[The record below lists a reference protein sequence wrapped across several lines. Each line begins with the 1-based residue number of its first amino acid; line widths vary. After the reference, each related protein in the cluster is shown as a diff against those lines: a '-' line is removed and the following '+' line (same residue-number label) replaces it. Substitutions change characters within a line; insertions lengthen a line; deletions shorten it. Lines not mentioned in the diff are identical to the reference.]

1 MIKVVIDINVL
12 VSGILKPGGWEAAV
26 LDLIAKGKLAWCT
39 SEPILNEYQRV
50 LVTKLRLA
58 PLSVQF
64 YLLLA
69 KAGPFFVPD
78 IVLGKSPDEPDN
90 RFYECAQA
98 AGADHLVTG
107 NLKDFPS
114 PCGRTRIVNARQF
127 LGLLRHAPHQF

>member
-1 MIKVVIDINVL
+1 MLKVVIDTNVL

-26 LDLIAKGKLAWCT
+26 LNLIAEGKLAWCT

-58 PLSVQF
+58 PLTVQY

-69 KAGPFFVPD
+69 KAGPFSVPD
-78 IVLGKSPDEPDN
+78 VALAESPDEPDN
-90 RFYECAQA
+90 RFYECAHA
-98 AGADHLVTG
+98 AGAAYLITG

-114 PCGRTRIVNARQF
+114 PYGPTKILNARQF
-127 LGLLRHAPHQF
+127 MELRRRVP

>member
-1 MIKVVIDINVL
+1 MIKVVIDTNVL

-39 SEPILNEYQRV
+39 SEPILDEYQRV

-69 KAGPFFVPD
+69 KAGPFYVPD
-78 IVLGKSPDEPDN
+78 VALAESPDEPDN
-90 RFYECAQA
+90 RFYECAHSA
-98 AGADHLVTG
+98 RADYLVTG
-107 NLKDFPS
+107 NLRDFPS
-114 PCGRTRIVNARQF
+114 PCAPTEIVNARQF
-127 LGLLRHAPHQF
+127 LELLRHAPH